1 MTCNSSRSPEEIV
14 FHRYF
19 QKLRP
24 DLRRSFRGK
33 QDLEDPK
40 MESGLASLLANIQDV
55 LNKDLRQQ
63 NPNFYFDY
71 IESSEANALAFAD
84 EGYIF
89 VAITMPLIRKLW
101 NISERLSYEQ
111 AVREVLRVAPG
122 IPEPWAI
129 QAFLFATQLSFVI
142 AHEFAHHKR
151 GHIPSPL
158 ELHVELSH
166 RTGSIKLQA
175 QEVDADGLA
184 TYMVLSHLITGFRRD
199 HSRALLTLDFT
210 DSELDE
216 MLLCSF
222 VISVASVFAIFPAV
236 VFDQHTL
243 FRLAYPPQA
252 IRMDRIMVNVMTWCS
267 QNRPTLGS
275 VIKPEWF
282 RRILF
287 ASLQN
292 TADDWSGQVL
302 RPPLN
307 EVYFSQLNAELIQL
321 LDAKEG

>member
-1 MTCNSSRSPEEIV
+1 
-14 FHRYF
+14 
-19 QKLRP
+19 
-24 DLRRSFRGK
+24 
-33 QDLEDPK
+33 
-40 MESGLASLLANIQDV
+40 MEPGLGSLLANIQDV
-55 LNKDLRQQ
+55 FNKDLRQQ

-101 NISERLSYEQ
+101 HISEGLSYEQ
-111 AVREVLRVAPG
+111 AVREILKVEPG

-151 GHIPSPL
+151 GHIPSAL
-158 ELHVELSH
+158 ELHLELSH
-166 RTGSIKLQA
+166 QTGSIKLQA

-184 TYMVLSHLITGFRRD
+184 TYMVLSHLITGVRRD
-199 HSRALLTLDFT
+199 HSRTLLTLDFT
-210 DSELDE
+210 ESELDE
-216 MLLCSF
+216 ILLCSF
-222 VISVASVFAIFPAV
+222 VISVATVFAMFPAV

-252 IRMDRIMVNVMTWCS
+252 IRMDRLMLNAMAWCN
-267 QNRPTLGS
+267 QNRPALGS

-292 TADDWSGQVL
+292 VADDWSGQVL

-307 EVYFSQLNAELIQL
+307 EVYFSQLNAELVQL
-321 LDAKEG
+321 LERN

>member
-1 MTCNSSRSPEEIV
+1 MNNSLRLPAEIV

-19 QKLRP
+19 QKRRP

-33 QDLEDPK
+33 QDLEDPQL
-40 MESGLASLLANIQDV
+40 ETGLGSLLANIQDV
-55 LNKDLRQQ
+55 FNEDLQQQ

-71 IESSEANALAFAD
+71 IESSQANALAFTD

-89 VAITMPLIRKLW
+89 VAITMPLIRKIW
-101 NISERLSYEQ
+101 HISERLSYEQ
-111 AVREVLRVAPG
+111 AVREILNVAPG

-158 ELHVELSH
+158 ELHLEISH
-166 RTGSIKLQA
+166 QNGSIKRQA
-175 QEVDADGLA
+175 EEVDADGFA
-184 TYMVLSHLITGFRRD
+184 TYMVLTHLITGIRRD
-199 HSRALLTLDFT
+199 HSRTLLKLDFT
-210 DSELDE
+210 ESELDE
-216 MLLCSF
+216 ILLCSF
-222 VISVASVFAIFPAV
+222 VVSVATVFAIFPTV
-236 VFDQHTL
+236 GFDEDTL

-252 IRMDRIMVNVMTWCS
+252 IRMDRIMLNVMAWCD
-267 QNRPTLGS
+267 QNRPALRS

-287 ASLQN
+287 ASLQDG
-292 TADDWSGQVL
+292 ADDWSGQVL

-307 EVYFSQLNAELIQL
+307 KVYFSQLNAELVQL
-321 LDAKEG
+321 LERN

>member
-1 MTCNSSRSPEEIV
+1 MASNSSRPPEEIV

-19 QKLRP
+19 QKLRL
-24 DLRRSFRGK
+24 DLRRRFRGK

-40 MESGLASLLANIQDV
+40 MEPGLSSLLANIQDV
-55 LNKDLRQQ
+55 FNKDLQQQ
-63 NPNFYFDY
+63 NPSFYFDY
-71 IESSEANALAFAD
+71 IESSETNALAFAD

-101 NISERLSYEQ
+101 HISEQLSYEQ
-111 AVREVLRVAPG
+111 AVREILKVEPG

-151 GHIPSPL
+151 GHLPSPL
-158 ELHVELSH
+158 ELHLELSH
-166 RTGSIKLQA
+166 QTGSIKLQA

-199 HSRALLTLDFT
+199 HSRALLTLNFT
-210 DSELDE
+210 ESELDE
-216 MLLCSF
+216 ILLCSF
-222 VISVASVFAIFPAV
+222 VISVATVFAIFPAV

-252 IRMDRIMVNVMTWCS
+252 IRMDRLMLNAMTWCN
-267 QNRPTLGS
+267 QNRPALGS

-292 TADDWSGQVL
+292 AADDWSGQVL
-302 RPPLN
+302 RLPLN
-307 EVYFSQLNAELIQL
+307 EVYFSQLNAELVQL
-321 LDAKEG
+321 LERK